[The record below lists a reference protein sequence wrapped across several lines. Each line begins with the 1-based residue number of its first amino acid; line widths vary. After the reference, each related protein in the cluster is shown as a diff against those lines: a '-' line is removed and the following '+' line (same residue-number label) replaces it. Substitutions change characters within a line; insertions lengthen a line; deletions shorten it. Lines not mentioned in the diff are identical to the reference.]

1 MKTKLFLFSLATLV
15 LLAFTGEA
23 TVHTLYP
30 LKGMDDDIRFKKT
43 SREEIIAKFGNEYTL
58 RREYRKVETDE
69 KNDSVLNRIIQE
81 YPKAGISFFYAAW
94 DTTKIVGLTVSRDF
108 ASKTD
113 KGIRAGISTIAQAQ
127 VIYGPAEWKYND
139 HFMFKEYPGISFVV
153 PFDGKFPVSEATQ
166 NAALK
171 KKIAAIDIY
180 FSSVN
185 TNR

>member
-1 MKTKLFLFSLATLV
+1 MKTKLLLFTFGTL
-15 LLAFTGEA
+15 LLFAFTGET
-23 TVHTLYP
+23 TVHVLSP

-43 SREEIIAKFGNEYTL
+43 SREEIITKFGNEYTL
-58 RREYRKVETDE
+58 RREYRTAETGE
-69 KNDSVLNRIIQE
+69 KKDSVLNRIIQD
-81 YPKAGISFFYAAW
+81 YPKAGISFMYAAW
-94 DTTKIVGLTVSRDF
+94 DTTKIVGITITKDF
-108 ASKTD
+108 PSKTD

-127 VIYGPAEWKYND
+127 VVYGPAEWKYSD

-153 PFDGKFPVSEATQ
+153 PFDGKFPVSQATE